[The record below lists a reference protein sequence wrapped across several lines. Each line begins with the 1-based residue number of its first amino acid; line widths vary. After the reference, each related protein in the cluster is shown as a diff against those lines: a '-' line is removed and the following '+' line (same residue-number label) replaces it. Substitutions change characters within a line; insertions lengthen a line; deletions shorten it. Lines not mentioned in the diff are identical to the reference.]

1 MNHPTAPTPASLAD
15 AAAAAA
21 PAQAPEPMNLS
32 RWCINNPVA
41 TLVFFLVLTIGGAF
55 AFHKTKVQLFPDLEL
70 PMIIV
75 TAALPGAQPAQIE
88 TEMARKMENAIAGLQ
103 GLRHTYST
111 SRDGVLSMTAEF
123 RLEKNTQE
131 ALDDVR
137 QAISQIRSD
146 LPANMEEP
154 VISKINVAG
163 APIAAYTINS
173 NRMDAQALSWFVDDA
188 LKRRLMAVP
197 GVGDIARVGGVTRE
211 IQIELKTDQLQALGL
226 TAADVSQQLRAL
238 QMDLGAGRIKLG
250 GADQT
255 LRTASLSKTAD
266 DIARLPISSASGAT
280 TLGQIASVH
289 DTIAEVRTAAFLD
302 GKPVVSIEISR
313 SKNASDVEVGQGVEA
328 ALHELQAAH
337 PDLQFVKAFDFY
349 TPVKDDFH
357 ASMSLLLEGAILA
370 VLVVWLFLRDWRAT
384 IVAATAL
391 PLSILP
397 AALGLYLMGY
407 TFNVP
412 TLLAL
417 SLVIG
422 ILVDDAIVEV
432 ENIVRHMRMGKSP
445 LQAAREASDEI
456 GLAVIATTFT
466 IIAVFLP
473 TAFMTGIPGLMFKQF
488 SLAAVFAVFASLVV
502 ARMLTPMMAAYMLR
516 HVQDHHSEK
525 DSPIMARYMRL
536 IDWVVHNRFKTLVA
550 ATAFFVGSLLLV
562 PMLPQGFIPA
572 DDNDQ
577 TQVHL
582 ELEPGATIAQSTAAA
597 EQARH
602 LLQSS
607 IPEIQ
612 TLYTA
617 IGGGKAGQD
626 AFMQDGTI
634 DPRKATITIT
644 MKPRGQRPKKRVVE
658 DRIRQLMQQIPG
670 VRVKVG
676 LGGSGEKYMVMLTG
690 EDPVALAS
698 SAQAFE
704 KELRSIK
711 GIGNI
716 SSSAALIRPEIVL
729 VPHLERA
736 AELGVSPSAIANTL
750 RIATVGDYNA
760 ALPKLNTSARQ
771 VPIVVKLDDSV
782 RSNLDALGRVTI
794 PSGKGPIMLSQ
805 VAGMQ
810 LGGAPAEISRYDRM
824 RNVTYTIEL
833 AGASITEVSAAT
845 RQLPSIKNLPASVQ
859 LREMA
864 DAEVMG
870 ELFHDFGMAI
880 GAGVLC
886 IYLVLIL
893 LFKNIFQPVTILMAL
908 PLSIGGAFIALLATN
923 SALSMPS
930 LIGLLML
937 MGVTTKN
944 SILLVEYAI
953 VARAERGLDR
963 MAALLDACRKRA
975 MPIIMTTIAMA
986 AGMLPVAL
994 GWSPADPSFRSP
1006 MAWTVIGGL
1015 VTSTILSLIVIPASY
1030 LYMDDFHAWVVKG
1043 LRRGKAQLPH
1053 LPAEE
1058 ASRQGSV

>member
-1 MNHPTAPTPASLAD
+1 MNV
-15 AAAAAA
+15 
-21 PAQAPEPMNLS
+21 S

-41 TLVFFLVLTIGGAF
+41 TIVFFVVLTLGGFF

-75 TAALPGAQPAQIE
+75 TATMPGAQPAQIE
-88 TEMARKMENAIAGLQ
+88 TEIARKMENSLAGLQ
-103 GLRHTYST
+103 GLKHIYST
-111 SRDGVLSMTAEF
+111 SRDGLVSITAEF
-123 RLEKNTQE
+123 RLERNPQE

-146 LPANMEEP
+146 LPADMEEP
-154 VISKINVAG
+154 IVSKINVAG
-163 APIAAYTINS
+163 APIAAYTIS
-173 NRMDAQALSWFVDDA
+173 SSRMDAQALSWFVDDA
-188 LKRRLMAVP
+188 LKRRLIAVP
-197 GVGDIARVGGVTRE
+197 GVGDITRIGGVTRE
-211 IQIELKTDQLQALGL
+211 IQIELQTERLQSLGL

-255 LRTASLSKTAD
+255 LRTASGTKTAD
-266 DIARLPISSASGAT
+266 DIARLPISTAAGAT
-280 TLGQIASVH
+280 TLGQIASVK
-289 DTIAEVRTAAFLD
+289 DTTAEVRTAAFLD
-302 GKPVVSIEISR
+302 GKPVVSIEVSR
-313 SKNASDVEVGQGVEA
+313 SKSASDVEVGAGVEA
-328 ALHELQAAH
+328 AMKDIQAAH
-337 PDLQFVKAFDFY
+337 PDLHFVKAFDFY
-349 TPVKDDFH
+349 TPIKDDFH
-357 ASMSLLLEGAILA
+357 ASINLLLEGAALA

-445 LQAAREASDEI
+445 LEAAREAADEI

-473 TAFMTGIPGLMFKQF
+473 TAFMTGVPGMMFKQF

-502 ARMLTPMMAAYMLR
+502 ARMLTPMMAAYIMR
-516 HVQDHHSEK
+516 HVQDNHGK
-525 DSPIMARYMRL
+525 GDSAMLARYMRL
-536 IDWVVHNRFKTLVA
+536 VDWVVHNRFKTLLA
-550 ATAFFVGSLLLV
+550 ALVFFVGSLMLV

-577 TQVHL
+577 SQVHL
-582 ELEPGATIAQSTAAA
+582 ELVPGTTIAQSMAAA

-602 LLQSS
+602 LIVQNVPEVQS
-607 IPEIQ
+607 I
-612 TLYTA
+612 YTTV
-617 IGGGKAGQD
+617 GGGKAGQD
-626 AFMQDGTI
+626 GFLQDGTI
-634 DPRKATITIT
+634 DPRKATLTIT
-644 MKPRGQRPKKRVVE
+644 LKPRGQRPKKQVVE
-658 DRIRQLMQQIPG
+658 NKIRALMLQIPG
-670 VRVKVG
+670 ARVKVG
-676 LGGSGEKYMVMLTG
+676 LGGSGERYMVMLTG
-690 EDPVALAS
+690 EDPTTLAS
-698 SAQAFE
+698 SAKAFE
-704 KELRSIK
+704 KELRTLK

-716 SSSAALIRPEIVL
+716 SSSAALVQPEVVL
-729 VPHLERA
+729 IPHLEKA

-782 RSNLDALGRVTI
+782 RADLGALARVTI
-794 PSGKGPIMLSQ
+794 PSAKGPIMLGQ
-805 VAGMQ
+805 VADMQ
-810 LGGAPAEISRYDRM
+810 LGGAPAEINRYDRM

-833 AGASITEVSAAT
+833 AGASINEVSTAA
-845 RQLPSIKNLPASVQ
+845 RQLPSIKNLPASVE
-859 LREMA
+859 LRDMA

-870 ELFHDFGMAI
+870 ELFRDFGMAI
-880 GAGVLC
+880 GAGILC

-893 LFKNIFQPVTILMAL
+893 LFKNVLQPITILGAL
-908 PLSIGGAFIALLATN
+908 PLSIGGAFIALLATHA
-923 SALSMPS
+923 SLSMPS

-953 VARAERGLDR
+953 MARYEQGMERMD
-963 MAALLDACRKRA
+963 ALMDACHKRA

-1015 VTSTILSLIVIPASY
+1015 VTSTVLSLVVIPATY
-1030 LYMDDFHAWVVKG
+1030 LYMDDFNSVLLKWT
-1043 LRRGKAQLPH
+1043 RRGKRQLPH
-1053 LPAEE
+1053 LPNDE
-1058 ASRQGSV
+1058 ASRQASV

>member
-1 MNHPTAPTPASLAD
+1 MTSPHTPAPI
-15 AAAAAA
+15 AAA
-21 PAQAPEPMNLS
+21 PAAAPMNVS

-41 TLVFFLVLTIGGAF
+41 TIVFFLVLTIGGFF

-88 TEMARKMENAIAGLQ
+88 TEMARKMENAMAGLQ
-103 GLRHTYST
+103 GLKHIYST
-111 SRDGVLSMTAEF
+111 SRDGVVSLTAEF
-123 RLEKNTQE
+123 RLEKNSQE

-137 QAISQIRSD
+137 QAIGQIRSD
-146 LPANMEEP
+146 LPADMEEP
-154 VISKINVAG
+154 IITKLNVAG
-163 APIAAYTINS
+163 SPIAAYTVS
-173 NRMDAQALSWFVDDA
+173 SSRMDAQALSWFVDDS
-188 LKRRLMAVP
+188 LKRRLLAVP
-197 GVGDIARVGGVTRE
+197 GVGDISRIGGVTRE
-211 IQIELKTDQLQALGL
+211 IHIELNTERLQSMGL

-238 QMDLGAGRIKLG
+238 QMDLGAGRTKLG

-255 LRTASLSKTAD
+255 LRTASNTKTAD
-266 DIARLPISSASGAT
+266 DIARLPISTGAGAT
-280 TLGQIASVH
+280 TLGQIASVK
-289 DTIAEVRTAAFLD
+289 DTTAEVRTAAFLN
-302 GKPVVSIEISR
+302 GKPVVSIEVSR
-313 SKNASDVEVGQGVEA
+313 SKSASDVEVGAGVEA
-328 ALHELQAAH
+328 AMHELQAAH

-349 TPVKDDFH
+349 TPIKDDFH
-357 ASMSLLLEGAILA
+357 ASINLLLEGAALA

-432 ENIVRHMRMGKSP
+432 ENIVRHMRMGKTP
-445 LQAAREASDEI
+445 LEAAREAADEI

-473 TAFMTGIPGLMFKQF
+473 TAFMTGVPGMMFKQF

-502 ARMLTPMMAAYMLR
+502 ARMLTPMMAAYIMR
-516 HVQDHHSEK
+516 PVANHH
-525 DSPIMARYMRL
+525 DSHNSPMMVRYMRL
-536 IDWVVHNRFKTLVA
+536 VDWVVHNRFKTLLA
-550 ATAFFVGSLLLV
+550 ATAFFVGSLMLV
-562 PMLPQGFIPA
+562 PLLPQGFIPA

-582 ELEPGATIAQSTAAA
+582 ELVPSTTIAQSTAAA

-602 LLQSS
+602 L
-607 IPEIQ
+607 IEKNVPYVKTI
-612 TLYTA
+612 YTTV
-617 IGGGKAGQD
+617 GGGKAGQD
-626 AFMQDGTI
+626 GFLQDGTI
-634 DPRKATITIT
+634 DPRKATLTLT
-644 MKPRGQRPKKRVVE
+644 LKPRGQRPRKQVIE
-658 DRIRQLMQQIPG
+658 NQIRSLMLQIPG
-670 VRVKVG
+670 ARVKVG
-676 LGGSGEKYMVMLTG
+676 FGGSGERYMVMLTG
-690 EDPVALAS
+690 EDPAALAS
-698 SAQAFE
+698 SALAFE
-704 KELRSIK
+704 KDLRTLK

-716 SSSAALIRPEIVL
+716 SSSAALVRPEIAL
-729 VPHLERA
+729 IPHLDKA
-736 AELGVSPSAIANTL
+736 AELGVSPANIANTL

-771 VPIVVKLDDSV
+771 VPIIVKLDDSV
-782 RSNLDALGRVTI
+782 RADLGALARVTI
-794 PSGKGPIMLSQ
+794 PSAKGPIMLGQ
-805 VAGMQ
+805 VADMQ
-810 LGGAPAEISRYDRM
+810 LGGAPAEINRYDRM

-833 AGASITEVSAAT
+833 AGASINEVSTAA
-845 RQLPSIKNLPASVQ
+845 RQLPSIKNLPASVE
-859 LREMA
+859 LRDMA

-870 ELFHDFGMAI
+870 ELFRDFGLAI
-880 GAGVLC
+880 GAGILC
-886 IYLVLIL
+886 IYLVLVL
-893 LFKNIFQPVTILMAL
+893 LFKNVLQPITILGAL

-923 SALSMPS
+923 ASLSMPS

-953 VARAERGLDR
+953 MARHEQGMER
-963 MAALLDACRKRA
+963 MEALLDACRKRA

-1030 LYMDDFHAWVVKG
+1030 LYMDDFGAWLLKWT
-1043 LRRGKAQLPH
+1043 RRGKAQLPH
-1053 LPAEE
+1053 LPSDEI
-1058 ASRQGSV
+1058 SRQASV

>member
-1 MNHPTAPTPASLAD
+1 MSSPDSQ
-15 AAAAAA
+15 AAA
-21 PAQAPEPMNLS
+21 PAAAQPPMNLS

-41 TLVFFLVLTIGGAF
+41 TIVFFLVLTIGGIF

-75 TAALPGAQPAQIE
+75 TAVLPGAQPAQIE

-111 SRDGVLSMTAEF
+111 SRDGLVSMTAEF
-123 RLEKNTQE
+123 RLEKDTQE

-146 LPANMEEP
+146 LPADMEEP
-154 VISKINVAG
+154 IITKLNVAG
-163 APIAAYTINS
+163 APIAAYTIS
-173 NRMDAQALSWFVDDA
+173 SSRMDAQALSWFVDDA

-197 GVGDIARVGGVTRE
+197 GVGDIARVGGVSRE
-211 IQIELKTDQLQALGL
+211 IQIELNTERLQSLGL

-255 LRTASLSKTAD
+255 LRTASNTKTAD
-266 DIARLPISSASGAT
+266 DIARLPISTATGAT
-280 TLGQIASVH
+280 TLGQIASVR
-289 DTIAEVRTAAFLD
+289 DTIAEVRTAAFLN
-302 GKPVVSIEISR
+302 GQPVVSIEVSR
-313 SKNASDVEVGQGVEA
+313 SKNASDVEVGLGVETA
-328 ALHELQAAH
+328 MRELQVTH

-349 TPVKDDFH
+349 SPIQADFK
-357 ASMSLLLEGAILA
+357 ASISLLLEGAALA

-445 LQAAREASDEI
+445 LQAAREAADEI

-473 TAFMTGIPGLMFKQF
+473 TAFMTGIPGMMFKQF

-502 ARMLTPMMAAYMLR
+502 ARMLTPMMAAYMLHR
-516 HVQDHHSEK
+516 VQSQHEERS
-525 DSPIMARYMRL
+525 SPMLERYMRL
-536 IDWVVHNRFKTLVA
+536 IDWVVHNRFKTLLA
-550 ATAFFVGSLLLV
+550 ATAFFVASLLLV

-582 ELEPGATIAQSTAAA
+582 ELVPGATIEESTAAA
-597 EQARH
+597 TQARH
-602 LLQSS
+602 LLDQN
-607 IPEIQ
+607 IPYIK
-612 TLYTA
+612 TIYTA
-617 IGGGKAGQD
+617 VGGGKAGQD
-626 AFMQDGTI
+626 GFMQDGSI
-634 DPRKATITIT
+634 DPRKATLTIT
-644 MKPRGQRPKKRVVE
+644 MKPRGQRPKKQVIE
-658 DRIRQLMQQIPG
+658 NQIRELMRQIPG

-676 LGGSGEKYMVMLTG
+676 LGGSGEKYLVMLTG
-690 EDPVALAS
+690 DDPVALAS

-704 KELRSIK
+704 KELRSLK
-711 GIGNI
+711 GVGNI
-716 SSSAALIRPEIVL
+716 SSSAALVRPEIVL
-729 VPHLERA
+729 VPHLEKA
-736 AELGVSPSAIANTL
+736 AELGVSPAAIANTL

-771 VPIVVKLDDSV
+771 VPIVVKLDESV
-782 RSNLDALGRVTI
+782 RADLGALGRVTI
-794 PSGKGPIMLSQ
+794 PSAKGPIMLSQ
-805 VAGMQ
+805 VADMQ
-810 LGGAPAEISRYDRM
+810 LGGAPAQIDRYDRM
-824 RNVTYTIEL
+824 RNITYTIEL
-833 AGASITEVSAAT
+833 AGASINEVSTAT
-845 RQLPSIKNLPASVQ
+845 KNLPSIQHLPASVQ

-870 ELFHDFGMAI
+870 ELFRDFGLAI

-886 IYLVLIL
+886 IYLVLVL
-893 LFKNIFQPVTILMAL
+893 LFKNVLQPITILMAL

-953 VARAERGLDR
+953 MARQEHGLDR

-986 AGMLPVAL
+986 AGMLPVAM

-1015 VTSTILSLIVIPASY
+1015 VTSTILSLLVIPASY
-1030 LYMDDFHAWVVKG
+1030 LYMDDFSSWLLKC
-1043 LRRGKAQLPH
+1043 LRRGKSQLPH

-1058 ASRQGSV
+1058 ISRQATP